1 MTIKELMI
9 GDYVYYT
16 EFDRKEV
23 CKVKGIEA
31 DRVMLEEAKTPYTPI
46 TYIKPIP
53 LATAESAIISNR
65 NVREVSIQL
74 KYVHELQHLLR
85 LCGVIDEIEL

>member
-23 CKVKGIEA
+23 CKVIGVETN
-31 DRVMLEEAKTPYTPI
+31 RVMLEEAKTPYTPI
-46 TYIKPIP
+46 TYIQPIP
-53 LATAESAIISNR
+53 LATVESVIVSNR
-65 NVREVSIQL
+65 NVGEASMQL

-85 LCGVIDEIEL
+85 LCGSEEIEM